1 MKGTS
6 LEVQRL
12 RHHASTAGDM
22 DLIPSLGPKILHAS
36 WHSQINK
43 LIN

>member
-6 LEVQRL
+6 LEVQWL
-12 RHHASTAGDM
+12 RHHASTARDM
-22 DLIPSLGPKILHAS
+22 DLIPSLGSKILHAA

-43 LIN
+43 